1 MKNKKQFIIALV
13 CIVVLSGVFLG
24 ISYLGD
30 NLQVFN
36 NTNKNKVENTNKES
50 ENAKNDSQDKTDSS
64 VTSNT
69 EDKAKENDK
78 TAATETEKDKAQE
91 NVKEGYYIVKKDD
104 TLYSIA
110 RTYMPSHNV
119 SEVVKQII
127 KRNNM
132 KVDEAI
138 VEGQKLII
146 SYETSI
152 EKKTEDKTTSTGEHS
167 NHIQYIVKAGDTLYS
182 IAQEY
187 FKDMDTVEAITTIK
201 AHNNIENDIIKVDET
216 LCIPVK

>member
-187 FKDMDTVEAITTIK
+187 FKDMDTVEAIATIK
-201 AHNNIENDIIKVDET
+201 AHNNIENDVIKVDET

>member
-13 CIVVLSGVFLG
+13 CIVILSGVFLG

-30 NLQVFN
+30 NLQVLN
-36 NTNKNKVENTNKES
+36 NTNKNKVESTKEY
-50 ENAKNDSQDKTDSS
+50 ENAKANSQDKTGSEI
-64 VTSNT
+64 TSNT
-69 EDKAKENDK
+69 EDKANGDDK
-78 TAATETEKDKAQE
+78 TAVTETEKDKAQE
-91 NVKEGYYIVKKDD
+91 SVKEGYYIVKKDD

-110 RTYMPSHNV
+110 RSYMPSHNV
-119 SEVVKQII
+119 SEVVEQII

-132 KVDEAI
+132 KADEVI
-138 VEGQKLII
+138 FEGQKLII

-152 EKKTEDKTTSTGEHS
+152 EKKTEDKATSTGEHS

-187 FKDMDTVEAITTIK
+187 FKDMDTVEAIDIIK
-201 AHNNIENDIIKVDET
+201 AHNNMEIDTIKVDET

>member
-78 TAATETEKDKAQE
+78 TAATETEKDKAHE

-187 FKDMDTVEAITTIK
+187 FKDMDTVEAIATIK
-201 AHNNIENDIIKVDET
+201 AHNNIENDVIKVDET

>member
-187 FKDMDTVEAITTIK
+187 FKDMDTVEAIATIK